1 MTATRTYFGTDGVR
15 GIVGETLTAD
25 LVRRLGRAFGL
36 RSEGKRVLI
45 GRDTRESGA
54 RLERVLAAGIED
66 AGATA
71 QLGGILPTPAV
82 ALLAEGEG
90 AVISASHNPPEH
102 NGVKFFA
109 ADGRKLTDEEEVA
122 VEGLLDAPGP
132 GGGEVVSLEGLGPR
146 YIALVSDRFGSPLE
160 GLSLVVDCANGAF
173 AGLAPPALEALGARV
188 TVVGGDPDGNNIN
201 VGCGATDPRLL
212 SETVRG
218 GRYDLGLAFDGDGDR
233 LIAVDARGALV
244 NGDAVLAILA
254 LSLGVD
260 TVAVTV
266 LTNAGFHELMAERG
280 INVLTTDVGD
290 RYLVETLRREG
301 GLLGGEPSGH
311 VVYLDGHTTGDGL
324 VAAMLLCRALVESGR
339 TLAEEAACLV
349 PWPQSSE
356 NVAVDAAALPAAIV
370 DEVATL
376 NERHDGD
383 ARVLVRVSGT
393 EPLVRVVAEARNEAL
408 ANELCGK
415 LVELVGQELG
425 S

>member
-1 MTATRTYFGTDGVR
+1 M
-15 GIVGETLTAD
+15 
-25 LVRRLGRAFGL
+25 
-36 RSEGKRVLI
+36 
-45 GRDTRESGA
+45 
-54 RLERVLAAGIED
+54 
-66 AGATA
+66 
-71 QLGGILPTPAV
+71 

-324 VAAMLLCRALVESGR
+324 VAAMLCVAHLSSRAERSQRRLLVSFHGHNRARMWRSTQPRCRLRSLTRSRHSTSATTAMHACWCGFRVPNPSYEWSPRLETRHLPTNSAVNLSNWSGKNWVARSSASSSGCPGLPGARITEGTQALCVESSDMS
-339 TLAEEAACLV
+339 A
-349 PWPQSSE
+349 S
-356 NVAVDAAALPAAIV
+356 D
-370 DEVATL
+370 
-376 NERHDGD
+376 
-383 ARVLVRVSGT
+383 
-393 EPLVRVVAEARNEAL
+393 PLSRCYSKV
-408 ANELCGK
+408 
-415 LVELVGQELG
+415 
-425 S
+425 